1 MLTLGLLLLALAC
14 GASPAASAPTATSA
28 PVGRTQSAPP
38 TAVPPIPTPTASV
51 RTGSSIGERVP
62 DFQMQL
68 ADGSVVTSASLLS
81 DGKPVFLFFFA
92 TW

>member
-1 MLTLGLLLLALAC
+1 
-14 GASPAASAPTATSA
+14 
-28 PVGRTQSAPP
+28 
-38 TAVPPIPTPTASV
+38 
-51 RTGSSIGERVP
+51 
-62 DFQMQL
+62 MQL